1 MGEILGIG
9 TTHFP
14 GAVGHGENMTR
25 TLQSVLADPALP
37 AKYRDPANWPS
48 RMREEWADDQGKS
61 AGRHHQAALK
71 THFRRAREELDRFNP
86 DVVLIFGDDQYEN
99 FKEDIIPPFCVQAY
113 DEVVFHPFAHR
124 SGPNVW
130 DEPADKEFRVKGHRA
145 AGKYLTRHLIE
156 QNVDMAYAYKPLH
169 DELSHAFANTI
180 MFLDYDRQ
188 GFPWA
193 VIPVQ
198 VNCYGSKVIYQRG
211 GRGPIGQAAPEA
223 DLDPPS
229 PSPARCMQVGAAIAR
244 AMTES
249 PWKVAI
255 VASSSWSH
263 AFLTDKNW
271 QLHPDVPAD
280 RRLYEALQAGD
291 YDTWRNTSL
300 ASFVESGQQEMLNW
314 AVLVGAMEALDRK
327 PQVTDFLETWVCNSD
342 KILAVFRP

>member
-9 TTHFP
+9 TTHYP
-14 GAVGHGENMTR
+14 GAVGQGENMSR
-25 TLQSVLADPALP
+25 ILRSVLADPALP
-37 AKYRDPANWPS
+37 AKYRDPASWPP
-48 RMREEWADDQGKS
+48 RMREEWGDDEGRS
-61 AGRHHQAALK
+61 AGRGHQAALAN
-71 THFRRAREELDRFNP
+71 HFRRAREELDRFDP
-86 DVVLIFGDDQYEN
+86 DVVMIFGDDQYEN
-99 FKEDIIPPFCVQAY
+99 FKEDIIPSFCIQAY
-113 DEVVFHPFAHR
+113 DEVVFHPFAHAA
-124 SGPNVW
+124 GPNVW
-130 DEPADKEFRVKGHRA
+130 GEPAHKEFRVKGHLQ
-145 AGKYLTRHLIE
+145 AGKYLTKRLIE
-156 QNVDMAYAYKPLH
+156 QDVDMAYAYKPLH
-169 DELSHAFANTI
+169 GELSHAFANTI

-193 VIPVQ
+193 VLPMQ
-198 VNCYGSKVIYQRG
+198 VNCYGSRVIYQRG
-211 GRGPIGQAAPEA
+211 GRGPLGQQPPEA

-244 AMTES
+244 AALES

-291 YDTWRNTSL
+291 YATWRNTSL

-314 AVLVGAMEALDRK
+314 AVLAGAMEALDRK
-327 PQVTDFLETWVCNSD
+327 PDVTDFLETWVCNSD